1 MPNSTPG
8 ILTNGVTIT
17 QVLANAGAKANENF
31 GSSLD
36 LDRDGI
42 YDHSD
47 EYVAITNFS
56 DAAVNVSG
64 WQIWASTAGGA
75 AGFRYHTF
83 SSGTTLAPGQ
93 TIYVITE
100 YAGNPPAG
108 VVEANGTG
116 ASTFGA
122 GTNQLHDGVDGEIA
136 LVNTT
141 NPNNIEYVQFTMD
154 SSPEPATGFSG
165 FPKNANGTLAKQITG
180 DASQS
185 NPLVPTAVKGYIK
198 GWQDLY
204 GINDTAKDG
213 LAITYDPKTG
223 TVGYVNGATPNFPG
237 TTTNQAGINLNG
249 ITFRDVLPD
258 NNGAG
263 GFDIDGDGASTNA
276 DQFVSFVNT
285 TNASVDIS
293 GYQVWSTTQADG
305 DTTVYRYHTFVNGT
319 VLKPGEVIYVVTE
332 YSGNPS
338 LRNERIVEANGTI
351 TDNNSQLLRANADGE
366 IALLQPGSQK
376 YIQFTFDATP
386 ANLAAQSTFPGSVNQ
401 GTIHAVSWY
410 AGGNQPTNSDTYRY
424 DHSIGIVTEIPQTV
438 ALAVCFTRS
447 TRIRTR
453 AGDVAV
459 HCLQPGQEVLTLDNG
474 YQPIRWI
481 GSRQLGTVDLLL
493 KPALRPI
500 RIRAG
505 ALGPRQPENDL
516 IVSPQHRVLVRSAI
530 ARRMFGVE
538 EVLVAAKHLLE
549 IPGVEIVDDLKP
561 VEYWHFM
568 FDRHEVVFAE
578 MAPVESLYTGSEAL
592 KSVSPAA
599 RQEILTLFP
608 ALAEGLTPKPV
619 RPLVSG
625 RLGRSLAQRHATNR
639 KVLLMA
645 PQRMAG

>member
-17 QVLANAGAKANENF
+17 QVLANAGAKTDENF

-36 LDRDGI
+36 LDRDGS
-42 YDHSD
+42 YEHSD

-56 DAAVNVSG
+56 DAAVNISG
-64 WQIWASTAGGA
+64 WQIWASTNAGGT
-75 AGFRYHTF
+75 GFAYHTF
-83 SSGTTLAPGQ
+83 GSGTMLAPGQ

-100 YAGNPPAG
+100 YAGTLPAG

-116 ASTFGA
+116 ASGFSA
-122 GTNQLHDGVDGEIA
+122 GSNQLYDNAHGEIA

-141 NPNNIEYVQFTMD
+141 DPNNVEYVQFTMD
-154 SSPEPATGFSG
+154 PSPEPASGFSG
-165 FPKNANGTLAKQITG
+165 FPRNANGSLAKRVVG
-180 DASQS
+180 DTSKS
-185 NPLVPTAVKGYIK
+185 TPDVPAAVKGYIK
-198 GWQDLY
+198 GFQDLY
-204 GINDTAKDG
+204 GVNYTPEDG
-213 LAITYDPKTG
+213 LTITYDPKTG

-237 TTTNQAGINLNG
+237 TATNQAGINLNG

-285 TNASVDIS
+285 ANASVDIS
-293 GYQVWSTTQADG
+293 GYQVWSTTQAG
-305 DTTVYRYHTFVNGT
+305 GHTTVYRYHTFANGT

-338 LRNERIVEANGTI
+338 LRNERIVEANGAVT
-351 TDNNSQLLRANADGE
+351 TDASQLLRANSDGE
-366 IALLQPGSQK
+366 IALVNPGSQK

-386 ANLAAQSTFPGSVNQ
+386 ANLATQSAFPGSANQ
-401 GTIHAVSWY
+401 GTIRAVTWY
-410 AGGNQPTNSDTYRY
+410 SNGTQPTNSDTYRY
-424 DHSIGIVTEIPQTV
+424 DHSTGIVTEIPQTV
-438 ALAVCFTRS
+438 ALAVCFTRN

-453 AGDVAV
+453 TGDVTV
-459 HCLQPGQEVLTLDNG
+459 HCLQLGQEVLTLDNG

-500 RIRAG
+500 RIQAG

-516 IVSPQHRVLVRSAI
+516 VVSPQHRVLVRSAI

-578 MAPVESLYTGSEAL
+578 MAPVESLYAGREAL
-592 KSVSPAA
+592 RSVSPAA
-599 RQEILTLFP
+599 KQEIMTLFP
-608 ALAEGLTPKPV
+608 ALAEGLTPEPV

-625 RLGRSLAQRHATNR
+625 RSGRSLAQRHATNR
-639 KVLLMA
+639 KALLMA
-645 PQRMAG
+645 P